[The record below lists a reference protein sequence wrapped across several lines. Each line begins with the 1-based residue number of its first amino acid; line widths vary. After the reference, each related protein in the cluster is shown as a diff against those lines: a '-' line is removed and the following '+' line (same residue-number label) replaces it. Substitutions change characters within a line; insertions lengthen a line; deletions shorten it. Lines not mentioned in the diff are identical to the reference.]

1 MPDAADDLD
10 STMVQQESDG
20 DEAQTVAEPA
30 PPPRGPKV
38 HIIYPSS
45 SRVAVTVVVI
55 MVMVMTTKTKLR
67 SRMMMMMKKKMMMM
81 MMMTMTITERR
92 KMMKTRKQQR
102 ATGRV
107 GPLTWDGGTFKL

>member
-20 DEAQTVAEPA
+20 DEAQTVAKPA

-81 MMMTMTITERR
+81 MTITERR

>member
-10 STMVQQESDG
+10 STVVQQESDG

-81 MMMTMTITERR
+81 MTITERR

>member
-10 STMVQQESDG
+10 STVVQQESDG

-67 SRMMMMMKKKMMMM
+67 SRMMMMMMMMT
-81 MMMTMTITERR
+81 MTMTITERR

>member
-10 STMVQQESDG
+10 STVVQQESDG

-81 MMMTMTITERR
+81 MMMTITERR

>member
-81 MMMTMTITERR
+81 MMMTITERR

>member
-81 MMMTMTITERR
+81 MMMMTITERR